1 MMVQTKNPWNVTSL
15 MESITQLVYTQLAQ
29 TNLKLK
35 NSTLTIFSIHN
46 LEQLQKVSVLIS
58 IVKLM
63 TIHLKKMIN
72 KRHQLRQLFS
82 IRISVN
88 HQVLPLTVQIT
99 PHNLMVRK
107 VEVLPSVISLLN
119 QTLFKQMVRTS
130 EQR

>member
-29 TNLKLK
+29 TILKLK
-35 NSTLTIFSIHN
+35 NSTKTIFSIHN

-72 KRHQLRQLFS
+72 KRHQLRQLFLTK
-82 IRISVN
+82 ISVK

-99 PHNLMVRK
+99 PHNLTVRK
-107 VEVLPSVISLLN
+107 VEALPFVISLLN

-130 EQR
+130 EQW